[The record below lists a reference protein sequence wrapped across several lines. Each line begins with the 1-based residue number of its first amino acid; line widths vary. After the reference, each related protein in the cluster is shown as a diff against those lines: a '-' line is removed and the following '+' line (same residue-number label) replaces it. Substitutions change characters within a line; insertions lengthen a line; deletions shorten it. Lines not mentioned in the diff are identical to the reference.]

1 MVHWHFYVYFG
12 KEKTLWIMTDLWDS
26 IPVWIF
32 VFLLLLFK
40 CAFPLKIFYW
50 EFQKWKQFFPFYF
63 QLFWN
68 VWLLTRCP
76 KQHRTH
82 VPQCPRMKIWPTPP
96 LNISKKNLKRNM
108 KKHRKNKQRRKKN
121 SLTFL
126 LLKKK
131 KNFSSSYSHQFFSL
145 FKKKFQEDSTSFHNL
160 IYKKFF

>member
-12 KEKTLWIMTDLWDS
+12 KKNFMNNDR
-26 IPVWIF
+26 F
-32 VFLLLLFK
+32 VRFYPSVDFCVLTTTISMCLSFKNILLRISK
-40 CAFPLKIFYW
+40 VKAI
-50 EFQKWKQFFPFYF
+50 FPFYF

>member
-1 MVHWHFYVYFG
+1 MENVQWHYYSG
-12 KEKTLWIMTDLWDS
+12 KKFDWMTDFWGS

-32 VFLLLLFK
+32 VFLLLLQ

-50 EFQKWKQFFPFYF
+50 ISKVKAIFPFYF